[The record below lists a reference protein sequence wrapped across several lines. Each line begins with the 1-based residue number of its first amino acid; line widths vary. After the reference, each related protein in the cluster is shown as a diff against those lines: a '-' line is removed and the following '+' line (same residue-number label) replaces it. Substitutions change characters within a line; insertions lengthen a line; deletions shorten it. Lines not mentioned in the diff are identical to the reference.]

1 MLKTML
7 LCVLLI
13 GLALAL
19 LAIRII
25 LVKGG
30 KFSSQHI
37 SQSKEMRK
45 RVIHCVQSMDR
56 IESMDNPH
64 AIPER
69 SK

>member
-7 LCVLLI
+7 LCVLI
-13 GLALAL
+13 IAIAMFL

-30 KFSSQHI
+30 RFSSQHI

-45 RVIHCVQSMDR
+45 RGIHCVQSMDR
-56 IESMDNPH
+56 IASMDNPH
-64 AIPER
+64 AIPENKR
-69 SK
+69 

>member
-7 LCVLLI
+7 YCVLI
-13 GLALAL
+13 IAIAMIL

-25 LVKGG
+25 LIKDG

-45 RVIHCVQSMDR
+45 RGIHCVQSMDR

-69 SK
+69 K

>member
-7 LCVLLI
+7 LCVLI
-13 GLALAL
+13 IAIAMIL

-25 LVKGG
+25 LIKGG

-45 RVIHCVQSMDR
+45 RGIHCVQSMDR
-56 IESMDNPH
+56 IAGLDKPN

-69 SK
+69 RK